1 MILPMP
7 ATLPSPISFL
17 APLLPKSKF
26 YDCNKLFVVLLIP
39 FYAFTCVLMPELT
52 YFLSSLSLT
61 SLLFNYYSSNHI
73 IWKPFLTNLP
83 THTLHTYTQFSVFF
97 FSPTLSWLYLDHAF
111 IVAVT
116 ILIICFLYCQCVV
129 SYNSTL

>member
-61 SLLFNYYSSNHI
+61 FLLFNYYSSNHI

-97 FSPTLSWLYLDHAF
+97 FPHSF
-111 IVAVT
+111 V
-116 ILIICFLYCQCVV
+116 VV
-129 SYNSTL
+129 SWPCLHCSSYHTNYLFSLLSMCGEL